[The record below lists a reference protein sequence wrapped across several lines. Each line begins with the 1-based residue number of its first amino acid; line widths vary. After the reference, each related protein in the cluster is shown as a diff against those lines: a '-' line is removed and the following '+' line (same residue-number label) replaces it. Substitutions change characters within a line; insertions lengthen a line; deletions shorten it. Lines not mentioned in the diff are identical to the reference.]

1 MWLINAHTHALE
13 EFLSGDTTP
22 PYAILSHMWSRPA
35 NAEVSFT
42 EMRHDLPSA
51 QLKPCFAKISKSCDI
66 SKSHLLDYVW
76 IDTCCIDKRSSSDL
90 SEAINSMYNYY
101 RDSAVCLVYLS
112 DVDAGGGDNN
122 VTRAE
127 ILERV
132 SRSRWFLRGWTLQEL
147 LAPRTRHFYDQ
158 SWNFIPSGDDLL
170 ETLARAGNLS
180 VEILKNQG
188 QISKISVGERMAMAS
203 RRQTTRAEDMAYCL
217 MGIFNVNMPVLYG
230 EGGKSAFRRLQ
241 LEIMSKSFDQTLFAW
256 RADIP
261 DSGLLASS
269 PSDFINTPRL
279 RRWLPDYLEPFTMT
293 NIGLSMSCYL
303 LDAPEPDHRATT
315 MTRPELRH
323 GRRALMPLQ
332 CDLSSDQSTNVL
344 CLYLQSI
351 PEARFF
357 VDGRKRFAFRRVHCS
372 MWKLVPGS
380 MLQSVESRSLLVLED
395 DQFELIAN
403 SRAIRPSLQLVPF
416 SSHVSEEVVGSD
428 SKNKAT
434 VESPQETFQIGQLA
448 LDLAVQT
455 KEQTQDTSED
465 DKRTME
471 VISSYRLVRER
482 VQDKLRS
489 LFGLEDINVELAS
502 DGTYVCYLPRP
513 LNKEERRMLMKLR
526 Q

>member
-1 MWLINAHTHALE
+1 MWLINVHTYALE
-13 EFLSGDTTP
+13 EFLSGDATP

-35 NAEVSFT
+35 NAEVTFT
-42 EMRHDLPSA
+42 EMRQDLPSA
-51 QLKPCFAKISKSCDI
+51 QLKPCFAKISKSCEI
-66 SKSHLLDYVW
+66 SKSHMLDYVW
-76 IDTCCIDKRSSSDL
+76 IDTCCIDKRSSADL

-101 RDSAVCLVYLS
+101 RDSVECLVYLS
-112 DVDAGGGDNN
+112 DVEAGGGDNN
-122 VTRAE
+122 VTRTE
-127 ILERV
+127 SLERL

-147 LAPRTRHFYDQ
+147 LAPRTRYFYDQ

-180 VEILKNQG
+180 VEILKDQG
-188 QISKISVGERMAMAS
+188 QVSKISIGERMAMAS
-203 RRQTTRAEDMAYCL
+203 RRLTTRAEDMAYCL
-217 MGIFNVNMPVLYG
+217 MGIFNVNIPVLYG

-256 RADIP
+256 RADLP
-261 DSGLLASS
+261 ESGLLASS

-303 LDAPEPDHRATT
+303 LDAPEPEHRAKTI
-315 MTRPELRH
+315 TRPELRH

-332 CDLSSDQSTNVL
+332 CDLLSDQSTNVL

-403 SRAIRPSLQLVPF
+403 SRAIRPSMQFVPF
-416 SSHVSEEVVGSD
+416 NFHASEEAGGRGS
-428 SKNKAT
+428 NNRAT
-434 VESPQETFQIGQLA
+434 VEPPQETFQISQLA

-455 KEQTQDTSED
+455 KIGTWNTSKD
-465 DKRTME
+465 DKKTME
-471 VISSYRLVRER
+471 IISSYRLIRER
-482 VQDKLRS
+482 VQDRLRS
-489 LFGLEDINVELAS
+489 MFGSEDIKVE
-502 DGTYVCYLPRP
+502 
-513 LNKEERRMLMKLR
+513 EHRMLMEMR
-526 Q
+526 E